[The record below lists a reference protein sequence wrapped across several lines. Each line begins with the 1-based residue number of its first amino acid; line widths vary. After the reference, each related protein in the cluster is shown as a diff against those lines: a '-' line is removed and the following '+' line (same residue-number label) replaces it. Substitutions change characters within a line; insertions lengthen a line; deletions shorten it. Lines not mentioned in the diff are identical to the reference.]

1 MNARS
6 WAVCVFVWA
15 GLPGLSTVAALA
27 AGDADG
33 EWLKAC
39 KKIKSGEIC
48 LTNARV
54 SEPGG
59 LIASASFIKSPSGSG
74 DVLRVLLPLGMQ
86 TVHGSRMLL
95 DGTVTANA
103 AYDRCGKN
111 GCIANFELGA
121 DVASKIQGG
130 TKLTVQAI
138 NTDGKP
144 LNFVFPLTSLSRV
157 RQAAAA
163 SWTSLPTAR
172 QEQLQQVIYDQ
183 GGTPAVAPR
192 SQRLTVP
199 YAPWRKACTN
209 PDTPA
214 AKPVCFTGKN
224 VWSATGA
231 ASVAVVVI
239 EPSDGG
245 KKLVRITLP
254 YNASLRI
261 PVRFTVD
268 SAFQADAP
276 YVICNANG
284 CIADLDLSPSLL
296 EQLNS
301 GRSLAVKFTQLDGAT
316 VSTPMA
322 LADFARER
330 AGAGID
336 VRLHQTQQQLLLK
349 ELTANFGKGRWKGET
364 GVIDIVAPTVADT
377 QARAVQSTT
386 TIAPAPAND
395 MAAIFKRYQAA
406 LASNDTASLLRE
418 AELYEVAAKS
428 KFGVTHATYGTALH
442 LLGLAHQRKRSLDV
456 AEDYYKR
463 ALVIREAAPQNPDLA
478 WTWFN
483 LSNVYLDQKKFD
495 QAAALLVR
503 VLDLRERM
511 LGKEHTDTAQAL
523 NNLGMV
529 NQRMGKFKEAEEYH
543 KRALA
548 IREKS
553 SGVDQLPVARSLSE
567 LGWTYYQ
574 QKKYAEAEK
583 AYERAM
589 PMWEARGSKAELA
602 SALFSLSNV
611 YVEQK
616 KYDQG
621 KALLVRVLD
630 LREQAFGKEHLDTAQ
645 TLNNLG
651 RVGRMQGKY
660 QEAEEFHRRALAIR
674 QKASGDNRQLV
685 AYSLY
690 ELGSVSYQ
698 QDKYAEAGVFYKQGL
713 PLAEQ
718 TLGEVE
724 LANYLYDFARAY
736 RPLGQYEETEK
747 LVKRALA
754 TFEQKF
760 GANSMKV
767 RDAVMVLAFAVRS
780 QGRLDEALELVRRG
794 LTIQEANLGPE
805 HPDVV
810 KATIHLGN
818 LYKNDLK
825 YDEAEQ
831 LLLRALSIRE
841 KTLGT
846 NHQDLIDEIESLAE
860 MYRSQGRVEESE
872 ARYVRLVAIKEQ
884 NLKPVDAS
892 LTKTLFRLASLYR
905 LGGKDNEA
913 EAIYT
918 RLSEIRQQA
927 LLGKDA
933 DGAKSLEGLG
943 SEYLKQMLYR
953 DAERLYRSALTLRE
967 NMPEDAALAGAL
979 TGLASVFRS
988 EGKFSEAETFY
999 KRALSIRE
1007 RKLGEWSPNVANT
1020 LISLAIVDSALG
1032 RYHEAE
1038 ERYRRVFS
1046 IYERDRVNT
1055 PEYKSGLAFDW
1066 RIIVPLNNLA
1076 HVYQRQ
1082 GRYDEA
1088 EALYRKALAIKTQM
1102 NGSGD
1107 LQVARTLS
1115 NLGSLNRLQG
1125 KLNIAEQLER
1135 QALEIVEKTPGA
1147 ENALVVGV
1155 VNSLAFTTQSLG
1167 KYEEA
1172 ERLYQRGLQIAQNDP
1187 GSGLQKASLIND
1199 LAMSYL
1205 SLSKNR
1211 EAEALLTQGLA
1222 IREEKLGANHP
1233 DVAETLNNLA
1243 RASEALGKVQEM
1255 VAYSRRAT
1263 RALVAHDAATYGA
1276 GQDEELVQRSDA
1288 MRAGYYVQH
1297 VHGLALMVSGGA
1309 QNFDSIIDR
1318 EAFEVSQ
1325 RATQS
1330 SAAAALQQMTVR
1342 FATGNN
1348 TLMALARERQD
1359 LDASWRALDQRLN
1372 DVMSRRETS
1381 DGYVT
1386 VGSLRKE
1393 LSELETRRAAV
1404 ATQLDRD
1411 FPEYAALAS
1420 PKPLRTEDAKG
1431 LLAADEALVY
1441 FLVGEK
1447 QSYVFALTHDQ
1458 FVWKE
1463 LPSGSAALSDKVKSF
1478 RHGLHDFEDQRQELV
1493 KRGKRPELFD
1503 LAVAHDLY
1511 ATLLGPV
1518 EDLIKGKRHVMVVP
1532 SGSLTALPFHLLV
1545 TDKPS
1550 VARPEIKD
1558 IASYRDAAWLIK
1570 RQAVTVLPSVSSLK
1584 ALRIFAAR
1592 QQPATKPLIGFGDP
1606 VFDPAERT
1614 RALAEQRATIKVA
1627 AKTRAYS
1634 EFWRGAGVDRANLA
1648 HSLPSLLD
1656 TATELK
1662 TVAKKLGAP
1671 ASDIYL
1677 DKNATEVN
1685 VKDKPLAD
1693 YKVVYFATHGLVAG
1707 DVTGMG
1713 EPSLALTLPSEPSA
1727 LDDGLLTASEVAQ
1740 LKLNADWVVLSACN
1754 TMAGDKP
1761 GAEALSGLARAFFY
1775 AGARALLVSHWSIDS
1790 ASATRLTTSTFARMA
1805 DDPRLSRSEALRRAM
1820 IDYMNDTSN
1829 PLNAYPAFWAPFSVV
1844 GEGAAR

>member
-1 MNARS
+1 MNART

-15 GLPGLSTVAALA
+15 GLPGLSTAIALA
-27 AGDADG
+27 AEDADG
-33 EWLKAC
+33 EWRKAC

-74 DVLRVLLPLGMQ
+74 EVLRVLLPLGMQ

-95 DGTVTANA
+95 DGTVTANVV
-103 AYDRCGKN
+103 YDRCSKN
-111 GCIANFELGA
+111 GCIANFEVGA
-121 DVASKIQGG
+121 DVVSKIQGG

-163 SWTSLPTAR
+163 SWTSLPAAR
-172 QEQLQQVIYDQ
+172 QEQLQQLIYDQ
-183 GGTPAVAPR
+183 GETPAVAPR

-209 PDTPA
+209 PDNPA

-224 VWSATGA
+224 AWSATGA

-296 EQLNS
+296 EQLSS

-316 VSTPMA
+316 VSTPIA

-330 AGAGID
+330 ASAGID
-336 VRLHQTQQQLLLK
+336 ARLHQTQQQQLLK
-349 ELTANFGKGRWKGET
+349 EVTANFGRGRWKGET
-364 GVIDIVAPTVADT
+364 GIIDIMAPTVADT
-377 QARAVQSTT
+377 RARAVQSTT
-386 TIAPAPAND
+386 TIAPAADD
-395 MAAIFKRYQAA
+395 MAAIFKRCQAA

-418 AELYEVAAKS
+418 AELYEVAARTR
-428 KFGVTHATYGTALH
+428 FGVTHATYGTALH

-456 AEDYYKR
+456 AEGYYKR
-463 ALVIREAAPQNPDLA
+463 ALVIREAAPQNTDLA

-495 QAAALLVR
+495 LAAALLVR

-553 SGVDQLPVARSLSE
+553 SGIDQLPVARSLGE

-583 AYERAM
+583 AYERTM

-602 SALFSLSNV
+602 QALFNLSNV
-611 YVEQK
+611 YVDQK
-616 KYDQG
+616 KYDQAEISLG
-621 KALLVRVLD
+621 RVVA
-630 LREQAFGKEHLDTAQ
+630 LREQALGNDHLDTAQ
-645 TLNNLG
+645 ALHNLG
-651 RVGRMQGKY
+651 RISRLLKKY
-660 QEAEEFHRRALAIR
+660 QGAEEFLSRSLAIR
-674 QKASGDNRQLV
+674 QKAPGDNRQAA

-690 ELGSVSYQ
+690 ELGMVGYVQ
-698 QDKYAEAGVFYKQGL
+698 KKYPEAEAFYRQGL

-718 TLGEVE
+718 TLRDVA
-724 LANYLYDFARAY
+724 LANYVYDVSLVY
-736 RPLGQYEETEK
+736 RPLGNYSEAERLIK
-747 LVKRALA
+747 LALPI
-754 TFEQKF
+754 FEQKL
-760 GANSMKV
+760 GANSERV
-767 RDAVMVLAFAVRS
+767 ENASLALAFVVRS
-780 QGRLDEALELVRRG
+780 QGRLDEALELVRRAYA
-794 LTIQEANLGPE
+794 IKEANLGPDHHE
-805 HPDVV
+805 VIAAIA
-810 KATIHLGN
+810 KLGR
-818 LYKNDLK
+818 LYQIDLK
-825 YDEAEQ
+825 YVEAEQ
-831 LLLRALSIRE
+831 LFLRVLAVQE
-841 KTLGT
+841 KKLGES
-846 NHQDLIDEIESLAE
+846 HIDLAPQISSLAE
-860 MYRSQGRVEESE
+860 TYLSDGKVDE
-872 ARYVRLVAIKEQ
+872 AEMQYKRLLAVRELHLE
-884 NLKPVDAS
+884 PVDAS
-892 LTKTLFRLASLYR
+892 VSETLLKLAQLYRSQNRIDEAEATETRLAAIRQRALRGNDADAAKILGGLATKYADQLLYGEAEELYRRALAIQETKAGAEEEALATR
-905 LGGKDNEA
+905 LGGLGSVLRAQGRYTEA
-913 EAIYT
+913 ENIYKRSLAI
-918 RLSEIRQQA
+918 R
-927 LLGKDA
+927 
-933 DGAKSLEGLG
+933 
-943 SEYLKQMLYR
+943 
-953 DAERLYRSALTLRE
+953 ERLFGGDAPEVANSLTSLALVQSNLDKE
-967 NMPEDAALAGAL
+967 
-979 TGLASVFRS
+979 
-988 EGKFSEAETFY
+988 SEAEDRY
-999 KRALSIRE
+999 KRALSIYDHAVETNENHMAFDYRIVTPLQNLANMYRRQGRYGE
-1007 RKLGEWSPNVANT
+1007 AEGLYRKVIAIETQLNGAGYSNVARALNNIGILNRLQGRLEEAEKLERQALAIAET
-1020 LISLAIVDSALG
+1020 AAGADSPLVGFILNSLAFTNQS
-1032 RYHEAE
+1032 R
-1038 ERYRRVFS
+1038 
-1046 IYERDRVNT
+1046 
-1055 PEYKSGLAFDW
+1055 
-1066 RIIVPLNNLA
+1066 
-1076 HVYQRQ
+1076 

-1088 EALYRKALAIKTQM
+1088 ELLYR
-1102 NGSGD
+1102 
-1107 LQVARTLS
+1107 R
-1115 NLGSLNRLQG
+1115 
-1125 KLNIAEQLER
+1125 
-1135 QALEIVEKTPGA
+1135 ALEI
-1147 ENALVVGV
+1147 
-1155 VNSLAFTTQSLG
+1155 
-1167 KYEEA
+1167 
-1172 ERLYQRGLQIAQNDP
+1172 AQKRSD
-1187 GSGLQKASLIND
+1187 GSGLTRAELLND
-1199 LAMSYL
+1199 LAMSYQ
-1205 SLSKNR
+1205 SQGKYN
-1211 EAEALLTQGLA
+1211 EALALLNESLA
-1222 IREEKLGANHP
+1222 IREEKLGVGHSR
-1233 DVAETLNNLA
+1233 VAETLNNLA
-1243 RASEALGKVQEM
+1243 KASEMVGKADDAI
-1255 VAYSRRAT
+1255 AYSRKSTA
-1263 RALVAHDAATYGA
+1263 ALVQHESRGNGSIRRDDPSRVPYR
-1276 GQDEELVQRSDA
+1276 DYFL
-1288 MRAGYYVQH
+1288 QH
-1297 VHGLALMVSGGA
+1297 VRGLALATQGGLRSSPA
-1309 QNFDSIIDR
+1309 IDD
-1318 EAFEVSQ
+1318 EAFDVSQ
-1325 RATQS
+1325 WATQS
-1330 SAAAALQQMTVR
+1330 AAAAALQQMTAR
-1342 FATGNN
+1342 SASGNAT
-1348 TLMALARERQD
+1348 LLALARERQD
-1359 LDASWRALDQRLN
+1359 LEETRSALDQQLN
-1372 DVMSRRETS
+1372 DLMSRQATIESRTAAGKLREQIVVVES
-1381 DGYVT
+1381 
-1386 VGSLRKE
+1386 
-1393 LSELETRRAAV
+1393 RRAAIT
-1404 ATQLDRD
+1404 TQFDRE
-1411 FPEYAALAS
+1411 FPEYATLAS
-1420 PKPLRTEDAKG
+1420 PKPLSSVEAKG

-1447 QSYVFALTHDQ
+1447 QSYVFALTNEQ

-1463 LPSGSAALSDKVKSF
+1463 LSSGSAALSEKVKRF

-1493 KRGKRPELFD
+1493 RSGKRPELFD
-1503 LAVAHDLY
+1503 LSVAHDLY
-1511 ATLLGPV
+1511 TTLLGPV
-1518 EDLIKGKRHVMVVP
+1518 EDLIKDKRHVMVVP

-1558 IASYRDAAWLIK
+1558 IANYRDAAWLIK

-1677 DKNATEVN
+1677 DKNATEIN

-1775 AGARALLVSHWSIDS
+1775 AGARAILVSHWSIDS

>member
-74 DVLRVLLPLGMQ
+74 EVLRVLLPLGMQ

-95 DGTVTANA
+95 DGTVMANA

-121 DVASKIQGG
+121 DVASKIQGS

-157 RQAAAA
+157 RQVAAA

-183 GGTPAVAPR
+183 GETPAVTPR
-192 SQRLTVP
+192 GQRLTVP

-224 VWSATGA
+224 AWSATGA
-231 ASVAVVVI
+231 GSVAVVVI

-322 LADFARER
+322 LADFAREH
-330 AGAGID
+330 AGVGID
-336 VRLHQTQQQLLLK
+336 ARLHQTQQQQLLK
-349 ELTANFGKGRWKGET
+349 EVTANFGKGRWKGET
-364 GVIDIVAPTVADT
+364 GVIDIVAPTVAAM
-377 QARAVQSTT
+377 QARAVQGTT
-386 TIAPAPAND
+386 TIAPAVADD

-523 NNLGMV
+523 NNLGMA

-543 KRALA
+543 NRALA

-589 PMWEARGSKAELA
+589 PMWETRGSKAELA
-602 SALFSLSNV
+602 QALFNLSSI
-611 YVEQK
+611 YVDQK
-616 KYDQG
+616 KYSQG
-621 KALLVRVLD
+621 EALLVRALD
-630 LREQAFGKEHLDTAQ
+630 LREQALGKDHLDTAQ
-645 TLNNLG
+645 TLHNLG
-651 RVGRMQGKY
+651 RISRLLGARVKA
-660 QEAEEFHRRALAIR
+660 AEYLARALLIR
-674 QKASGDNRQLV
+674 QKAPGDNRQVV

-690 ELGSVSYQ
+690 ELGLVHYQ
-698 QDKYAEAGVFYKQGL
+698 QKKYVEAEAIYKQGL

-718 TLGEVE
+718 TLSDIG
-724 LANYLYDFARAY
+724 LANYLYDFALVY
-736 RPLGQYEETEK
+736 RPLGRYDETEK
-747 LVKRALA
+747 LIKRALPV
-754 TFEQKF
+754 FEQKL
-760 GANSMKV
+760 GANSLKV
-767 RDAVMVLAFAVRS
+767 RSAVLELAFAARS
-780 QGRLDEALELVRRG
+780 QGRLDEALDLVRRG
-794 LTIQEANLGPE
+794 LVIQEANLGAD
-805 HPDVV
+805 HSDVIAASA
-810 KATIHLGN
+810 KLGR
-818 LYKNDLK
+818 LYRDDLK
-825 YDEAEQ
+825 FAEAEKFLLRVLAVQEKKLGASHIDLAPQINSLAETYLSDGKVDEAETQ
-831 LLLRALSIRE
+831 YKRLLAVRE
-841 KTLGT
+841 L
-846 NHQDLIDEIESLAE
+846 H
-860 MYRSQGRVEESE
+860 
-872 ARYVRLVAIKEQ
+872 
-884 NLKPVDAS
+884 LKPVDAS
-892 LTKTLFRLASLYR
+892 VSETLLQLAKLYR
-905 LGGKDNEA
+905 SQGRTEEA
-913 EAIYT
+913 EAIDA
-918 RLSEIRQQA
+918 RLAAIRQRA
-927 LLGKDA
+927 LQDNDA
-933 DGAKSLEGLG
+933 DAAKILG
-943 SEYLKQMLYR
+943 DLAAKYEDKLLY
-953 DAERLYRSALTLRE
+953 
-967 NMPEDAALAGAL
+967 G
-979 TGLASVFRS
+979 
-988 EGKFSEAETFY
+988 
-999 KRALSIRE
+999 
-1007 RKLGEWSPNVANT
+1007 
-1020 LISLAIVDSALG
+1020 
-1032 RYHEAE
+1032 EAE
-1038 ERYRRVFS
+1038 E
-1046 IYERDRVNT
+1046 
-1055 PEYKSGLAFDW
+1055 
-1066 RIIVPLNNLA
+1066 
-1076 HVYQRQ
+1076 
-1082 GRYDEA
+1082 
-1088 EALYRKALAIKTQM
+1088 LYRKALAIQEAKADVEDESLATRLGGLGWVLRAQGRYTEAEDLYKRSLAIRERLFGRDAAEVATSLTSLALVQSNLDKESEAEDRYKRALSIYDHAVETNEYHMAFDYRIVTPLQKLANMYRRQGRYGEAEGLYRKVIAIETQL
-1102 NGSGD
+1102 NGAGYSN
-1107 LQVARTLS
+1107 VARAL
-1115 NLGSLNRLQG
+1115 NNIGILNRLQG
-1125 KLNIAEQLER
+1125 RLEEAEKLER
-1135 QALEIVEKTPGA
+1135 QALAIAETRYGA
-1147 ENALVVGV
+1147 DSPLVGFIL
-1155 VNSLAFTTQSLG
+1155 NSLAYTNQSRG
-1167 KYEEA
+1167 RYDEA
-1172 ERLYQRGLQIAQNDP
+1172 ELLYRRALEIAQKRPD
-1187 GSGLQKASLIND
+1187 GSGLTKAELLND
-1199 LAMSYL
+1199 LAMSYQ
-1205 SLSKNR
+1205 SQGKYSG
-1211 EAEALLTQGLA
+1211 AIALLNESLA
-1222 IREEKLGANHP
+1222 IREEKLGAGHSR
-1233 DVAETLNNLA
+1233 VAETLNNLSK
-1243 RASEALGKVQEM
+1243 ASEMVGKAEDAI
-1255 VAYSRRAT
+1255 AYSRRSTA
-1263 RALVAHDAATYGA
+1263 ALMEHESGGNGSMRRDDPSRVPYG
-1276 GQDEELVQRSDA
+1276 DYFL
-1288 MRAGYYVQH
+1288 QH
-1297 VHGLALMVSGGA
+1297 VRGLALVTQGGLRSGPA
-1309 QNFDSIIDR
+1309 MDD
-1318 EAFEVSQ
+1318 EAFDISQ

-1330 SAAAALQQMTVR
+1330 SAAAALQQMTAR
-1342 FATGNN
+1342 SASGNAALV
-1348 TLMALARERQD
+1348 TLARERQD
-1359 LDASWRALDQRLN
+1359 LEGTRNALDQQLN
-1372 DVMSRRETS
+1372 DIMSRQATTESRTAAGKLREQIADVES
-1381 DGYVT
+1381 
-1386 VGSLRKE
+1386 
-1393 LSELETRRAAV
+1393 RRAV
-1404 ATQLDRD
+1404 IATRFDRE
-1411 FPEYAALAS
+1411 FPEYATLAS
-1420 PKPLRTEDAKG
+1420 PKPLSSVEAKG

-1441 FLVGEK
+1441 FLVAEK

-1493 KRGKRPELFD
+1493 KSGKRPELFD

-1614 RALAEQRATIKVA
+1614 RALAEERATIKVA

-1685 VKDKPLAD
+1685 VKEKPLAD

-1727 LDDGLLTASEVAQ
+1727 LDDGLLTASEVTQ